1 MKFQIAVSSTILLFV
16 LSCSKDSS
24 QKSIGTFTSEGKPS
38 NDTSEGNQSITS
50 SSPDT
55 PWTFK
60 LFSARDPELAKAEV
74 GIGCGCGPT
83 LANNPA
89 ATRGC
94 TIYLIT
100 EQGAILPS
108 AEADAVVPFRDDTAT
123 CGAQECSKLTE
134 KFGHTTACVPFY
146 GFFDKVDEVSLR
158 LRPESVSDSTSRQPT
173 LGLSALPVEAKSAP
187 VGCGSKGQFSS
198 LQQCL
203 AKQGEC
209 MSSGW
214 FYVTGCN
221 YSCDGGGGAAA
232 CPRPD
237 TVNINSTPD
246 AFNYGLLSTSG
257 QLGWAVGGE
266 VVQLGKNIG
275 EGFLLLGQ
283 NGADCVT
290 GGYASGSDSV
300 LMPCLTTAL
309 VAGAIVVSVYFP
321 PAAPYIGYAGT
332 GLATGMAGWNAYHC
346 VAPSNLTMEQSLEYC
361 RKASADLASAI
372 PINKLGDL
380 ARNLSK
386 PRTPSLHATAT
397 EQRLCK
403 IVKNDR
409 VKEYERTRSNEG
421 NPVTQLEKETILSQR
436 RDEMDRIKKLGYGTT
451 DAEVGGK
458 LDEMGV
464 YFSGYNTRY
473 KLTPKVPPGTPQEMH
488 VVLSE
493 IKKAASTDE
502 LAILMGGDQSKKI
515 ALLNQLVSKVYN
527 LSTPADLEVANK
539 FVKNADVFFA
549 AVQDLNELRFRW
561 KQIPSGELPSPCGA
575 DALGNYQKLVDKYLR
590 GENVLS
596 TGGKAGGLDGVTNF
610 KWGNTDEYP
619 GIIFEIKGSPEGV
632 MGVVVN
638 GKGKVAGEA
647 QDLQAEIGNMQF
659 VAGEKMVSLKE
670 GFEFKVT
677 AAQQK
682 SVQMPD
688 GNGGYVN
695 EMIPHVT
702 VEVVKKN
709 VQIKASLAPLFYSV
723 SEFINPLK
731 AGTPANLNVDGS
743 CPVCEADELAPSDCG
758 TATWECRDDIVN
770 AATNPP
776 MWHAISWCA
785 TPSGK
790 NCGSPSMENSP
801 CTRVLKGPFN
811 DGNGVFTRW
820 WSGDWESANY
830 DTKKGNNIYVAP
842 CVEMP

>member
-1 MKFQIAVSSTILLFV
+1 MKVQIAVFSAILLSV

-24 QKSIGTFTSEGKPS
+24 QESVGTVTEEGKPS
-38 NDTSEGNQSITS
+38 NYSSGENQSGTI
-50 SSPDT
+50 SSPAT

-60 LFSARDPELAKAEV
+60 LFSASDPEVAKAQV

-83 LANNPA
+83 LKNNPA
-89 ATRGC
+89 ATTGC

-100 EQGAILPS
+100 EGGTILPS
-108 AEADAVVPFRDDTAT
+108 AEVGAVVPFRDGTST

-290 GGYASGSDSV
+290 GGYAFGSDSV
-300 LMPCLTTAL
+300 LIPCVTTAL

-397 EQRLCK
+397 EERLCN
-403 IVKNDR
+403 IVKKDR
-409 VKEYERTRSNEG
+409 LKDYEQTRANEK

-451 DAEVGGK
+451 DADVGGK

-473 KLTPKVPPGTPQEMH
+473 KLAPKAPPGTPQEM
-488 VVLSE
+488 
-493 IKKAASTDE
+493 
-502 LAILMGGDQSKKI
+502 Q
-515 ALLNQLVSKVYN
+515 
-527 LSTPADLEVANK
+527 
-539 FVKNADVFFA
+539 
-549 AVQDLNELRFRW
+549 
-561 KQIPSGELPSPCGA
+561 
-575 DALGNYQKLVDKYLR
+575 
-590 GENVLS
+590 
-596 TGGKAGGLDGVTNF
+596 
-610 KWGNTDEYP
+610 
-619 GIIFEIKGSPEGV
+619 
-632 MGVVVN
+632 
-638 GKGKVAGEA
+638 
-647 QDLQAEIGNMQF
+647 
-659 VAGEKMVSLKE
+659 
-670 GFEFKVT
+670 
-677 AAQQK
+677 
-682 SVQMPD
+682 
-688 GNGGYVN
+688 
-695 EMIPHVT
+695 
-702 VEVVKKN
+702 
-709 VQIKASLAPLFYSV
+709 
-723 SEFINPLK
+723 
-731 AGTPANLNVDGS
+731 
-743 CPVCEADELAPSDCG
+743 
-758 TATWECRDDIVN
+758 
-770 AATNPP
+770 
-776 MWHAISWCA
+776 
-785 TPSGK
+785 
-790 NCGSPSMENSP
+790 
-801 CTRVLKGPFN
+801 
-811 DGNGVFTRW
+811 
-820 WSGDWESANY
+820 
-830 DTKKGNNIYVAP
+830 
-842 CVEMP
+842 